1 VVAIITKVKLY
12 QGYCFVKLSVSWSN
26 KYVIVSFI
34 VAAGII
40 VMIISVSECEQSIQR
55 LAQGNR

>member
-12 QGYCFVKLSVSWSN
+12 QGYCFVKFSVSWSN
-26 KYVIVSFI
+26 KYVIITFI

-40 VMIISVSECEQSIQR
+40 VVIIYVSECKQGIQR